1 MSRTRNGHLA
11 MLGFAAIV
19 SGSYSVSA
27 IAAPHIDPAAITF
40 LRFALAAA
48 IMAATVAVLTR
59 KGAALSTANALTA
72 LWRYPLMGGL
82 LGLYF
87 VLLFEGLPL
96 SDATSAAVLFAA
108 TPLMSAGFGRVL
120 LGQGAPL
127 RVMIPLLIAGFGSIW
142 VIFRADL
149 DALLAFEIGQ
159 GEAIIFAGCV
169 AHALYTPMIRKL
181 NRGEPA
187 PVFTLGMMLGGLLVV
202 GLYGAGAMLETDW
215 RAIPGFVWV
224 SLAYLSIAA
233 SALSF
238 FLLQYAA
245 LHLTAAKTMAYV
257 YLIPSL
263 VVLWE
268 GLIGHGWPALA
279 ILPGV
284 AATTLALLLLLR
296 E

>member
-1 MSRTRNGHLA
+1 MSPTSHGHIA
-11 MLGFAAIV
+11 MLLFAALV
-19 SGSYSVSA
+19 SASYSVSA
-27 IAAPHIDPAAITF
+27 IAAPHIDPAAITI

-48 IMAATVAVLTR
+48 IMASVVAVMAGR
-59 KGAALSTANALTA
+59 GVALSTDRALTS

-96 SDATSAAVLFAA
+96 SNPTSAAVLFAA
-108 TPLMSAGFGRVL
+108 TPLMSAGFGRIL

-127 RVMIPLLIAGFGSIW
+127 RVLIPLLIAGLGSIW
-142 VIFRADL
+142 VVFRADL
-149 DALLAFEIGQ
+149 TALLAFEFGE
-159 GEAIIFAGCV
+159 GEAIIFVGCA

-187 PVFTLGMMLGGLLVV
+187 LVFTLGMMLGGLLVV
-202 GLYGAGAMLETDW
+202 GLYGATAMLETDW

-224 SLAYLSIAA
+224 SLAYLSVAA

-245 LHLTAAKTMAYV
+245 LRLTAAKTMAYV

-268 GLIGHGWPALA
+268 GLIGHGWPAIA

-284 AATTLALLLLLR
+284 AATTVALLLLLR